1 MRGDLLGTAAIK
13 IDGRLGKEVRGD
25 VRFVIHVVG
34 LALALAATPMG
45 GAAVDLTHTAFVQ
58 DRNGGGSGGGN
69 SIPRQDQLTR
79 C

>member
-1 MRGDLLGTAAIK
+1 MRDDLLGTAAMK
-13 IDGRLGKEVRGD
+13 VEGRLGKGVRGD
-25 VRFVIHVVG
+25 VRFAIHVVG
-34 LALALAATPMG
+34 LALALAAPPMG

-69 SIPRQDQLTR
+69 SIPRQDQLTG